1 MCNLF
6 YFPLKEAHYFSEE
19 AHLYSSEEAH
29 YSSEEAHLYSSEE
42 AHYSS
47 EEAHY
52 NPTSIKAN
60 SLPML
65 QTAELGSFAPEIKFD
80 KLIGAPEIYYLII
93 PIITRAPEV

>member
-1 MCNLF
+1 MQSVLF
-6 YFPLKEAHYFSEE
+6 SSLKEAHYFSEE

-52 NPTSIKAN
+52 NPTSIKAD

-65 QTAELGSFAPEIKFD
+65 TFTFTLKNLHVNS
-80 KLIGAPEIYYLII
+80 L
-93 PIITRAPEV
+93 